1 LTPPRRRSNSK
12 PEILFAKPEQLGLAQ
27 KAISGETMV
36 DVAPEIAAQAQAP
49 ARPSAQRYYVLAIL
63 TVVYALNFLDR
74 TIFNVLIEPIKKE
87 FVLSDTTMGLLA
99 GFGFVLFYSL
109 LGIPI
114 ARIADRLN
122 RRNIVAIAFAFWSA
136 MTFLCGTA
144 SSVTAL
150 ALARV
155 GVGIGESAGTP
166 ASQSILA
173 DLFDKNERPRA
184 LGVFAIG
191 TYLGVFLGYFI
202 GGYVD
207 QHYGWRMA
215 FFSAGLPGIAL
226 AALLWLTISEP
237 KRGAMAETF
246 APEPL
251 GPTLGFL
258 ASQQTFVIV
267 LIGFCL
273 TTYTNYATAAWIPPF
288 LARVHHLSSAEIGT
302 YAGTFKGLF
311 GMAGT
316 LIGGLAVAQISNRDD
331 RWKLWAPAIT
341 SGVAGPVFAVC
352 MLTGDFATMVTAL
365 AATSFLV
372 GFHLGPIFAIAQT
385 VAKPSM
391 RALASAIV
399 LLTATCFGQG
409 VGPLAVGMIND
420 ALKGA
425 YGNDAVRFS
434 LLSAAFTTTLG
445 ALLFVLAARSIRADI
460 KRAAT

>member
-1 LTPPRRRSNSK
+1 MVDLAPQLTAEANAA
-12 PEILFAKPEQLGLAQ
+12 AKPSL
-27 KAISGETMV
+27 
-36 DVAPEIAAQAQAP
+36 
-49 ARPSAQRYYVLAIL
+49 RRYYVLGLL
-63 TVVYALNFLDR
+63 TAVYALNFLDR

-87 FVLSDTTMGLLA
+87 FALSDTMMGLLA

-122 RRNIVAIAFAFWSA
+122 RRNIVALAFAFWSA
-136 MTFLCGTA
+136 MTALCGMAT
-144 SSVTAL
+144 SVTAL
-150 ALARV
+150 AFARI

-166 ASQSILA
+166 ASQSIVA
-173 DLFDKNERPRA
+173 DLFNKNERPRA
-184 LGVFAIG
+184 LGIYAIG

-202 GGYVD
+202 GGYVN

-226 AALLWLTISEP
+226 AAVLWLTITEP

-246 APEPL
+246 TPEPL
-251 GPTLGFL
+251 GPTLRFL
-258 ASQQTFVIV
+258 GSQQTFVIV

-302 YAGTFKGLF
+302 YAGTFKGLA

-316 LIGGLAVAQISNRDD
+316 LAGGLVVARISKRDD

-341 SGVAGPVFAVC
+341 SGLAGPVFALC
-352 MLTGDFATMVTAL
+352 LLTPDFATMVAAL
-365 AATSFLV
+365 ALASFLV

-385 VAKPSM
+385 VARPSM
-391 RALASAIV
+391 RALASALV

-409 VGPLAVGMIND
+409 VGPLAVGIIND
-420 ALKGA
+420 ALKND
-425 YGNDAVRFS
+425 YGVNAVRYS
-434 LLSAAFTTTLG
+434 LLSAAVTTTLG
-445 ALLFVLAARSIRADI
+445 ALLFVWAARTIRGDI
-460 KRAAT
+460 ARAS

>member
-1 LTPPRRRSNSK
+1 
-12 PEILFAKPEQLGLAQ
+12 
-27 KAISGETMV
+27 MV
-36 DVAPEIAAQAQAP
+36 DVAPQAAAQPQVS
-49 ARPSAQRYYVLAIL
+49 ARPAARRYYVLALL
-63 TVVYALNFLDR
+63 TIIYALNFLDR

-87 FVLSDTTMGLLA
+87 FALSDTTMGLLA

-114 ARIADRLN
+114 ARMADRLN

-136 MTFLCGTA
+136 MTYLCGLA
-144 SSVTAL
+144 SSVATL

-166 ASQSILA
+166 ASQSMIA

-184 LGVFAIG
+184 LGIYAIG

-215 FFSAGLPGIAL
+215 FFTAGLPGIAL
-226 AALLWLTISEP
+226 AAVLWLTISEP
-237 KRGAMAETF
+237 RRGAMAETF
-246 APEPL
+246 KAEPI
-251 GPTLGFL
+251 GPTPGFL
-258 ASQQTFVIV
+258 VSQPSFVIV
-267 LIGFCL
+267 LVGFCL
-273 TTYTNYATAAWIPPF
+273 TTYTNYATAVWIPPF
-288 LARVHHLSSAEIGT
+288 LARIHHLTSAEIGT
-302 YAGTFKGLF
+302 YAGTFKGLA

-316 LIGGLAVAQISNRDD
+316 LIGGLVVAQIGRRDD
-331 RWKLWAPAIT
+331 RWKLWAPAIM
-341 SGVAGPVFAVC
+341 SGLAGPVFALC
-352 MLTGDFATMVTAL
+352 MLTQSFTLMVATLAL
-365 AATSFLV
+365 TSFMV

-425 YGNDAVRFS
+425 YGTDAVRYS
-434 LLSAAFTTTLG
+434 LLSAAVTTTLG
-445 ALLFVLAARSIRADI
+445 ALLFVWAARWIRADI
-460 KRAAT
+460 ARAS

>member
-1 LTPPRRRSNSK
+1 
-12 PEILFAKPEQLGLAQ
+12 
-27 KAISGETMV
+27 MV
-36 DVAPEIAAQAQAP
+36 DIAPQAAASTQTAAAP
-49 ARPSAQRYYVLAIL
+49 AARRYYVLALL
-63 TVVYALNFLDR
+63 TIIYALNFLDR

-87 FVLSDTTMGLLA
+87 FALSDTTMGLLA

-114 ARIADRLN
+114 ARMADRLN
-122 RRNIVAIAFAFWSA
+122 RRNIVAAAFAFWSA
-136 MTFLCGTA
+136 MTYLCGLA
-144 SSVTAL
+144 SSVTTL

-166 ASQSILA
+166 ASQSMIA

-184 LGVFAIG
+184 LGIYAIG

-202 GGYVD
+202 GGTIN

-215 FFSAGLPGIAL
+215 FFTAGLPGIAL
-226 AALLWLTISEP
+226 AAILWLTISEP

-246 APEPL
+246 KAEPI

-258 ASQQTFVIV
+258 LSQPSFVIV

-273 TTYTNYATAAWIPPF
+273 TTYTNYATAVWIPPF
-288 LARVHHLSSAEIGT
+288 LARIHHLSSAEIGS
-302 YAGTFKGLF
+302 YAGTFKGLA

-316 LIGGLAVAQISNRDD
+316 LIGGLVVARIGRRDD
-331 RWKLWAPAIT
+331 RWKLWAPAIM
-341 SGVAGPVFAVC
+341 SGLAGPVFALC
-352 MLTGDFATMVTAL
+352 MLTPSFTLMVATLAL
-365 AATSFLV
+365 TSFMV

-409 VGPLAVGMIND
+409 VGPLAVGLIND
-420 ALKGA
+420 ALKA
-425 YGNDAVRFS
+425 SYGVDAVRYS
-434 LLSAAFTTTLG
+434 LLSAAVTTTLG
-445 ALLFVLAARSIRADI
+445 ALLFVWAARWIRTDI
-460 KRAAT
+460 ARAS